1 MTDYPYAR
9 PGLLRQPCHYMYPP
23 YGGADF
29 LCAWAANRQRAM
41 AALETGLAGVEP
53 GAHVALPAACLGLLE
68 ALAGR
73 QNDAACRILRLSAAA
88 AAEAELP
95 EAELPK
101 AGTEVTLAPLLR
113 GLLLRAARGQ
123 TSGGDALWLARLAR
137 KFEVAKRLFPAY
149 EPHPLHG
156 LGKPLDPDAGNRDIQ
171 LHALLAAALGLCGGP
186 EPDLVRLNAQLKLND
201 VLCSEVSALPS
212 QPEAGALA
220 LLSLRAEAWR
230 VTALSPEGAPWR

>member
-29 LCAWAANRQRAM
+29 LCAWAADRQRAL
-41 AALETGLAGVEP
+41 AALKDGLAVVEP
-53 GAHVALPAACLGLLE
+53 GADLALPAACLALLE
-68 ALAGR
+68 TLAGP
-73 QNDAACRILRLSAAA
+73 QDDATCRILRLSEA

-95 EAELPK
+95 EAALPK

-113 GLLLRAARGQ
+113 GLLLRAALGQ
-123 TSGGDALWLARLAR
+123 TNEADALWLARLAR

-149 EPHPLHG
+149 QPHPLHG
-156 LGKPLDPDAGNRDIQ
+156 LGKPLDPGAGNQD
-171 LHALLAAALGLCGGP
+171 LLLFALLAAALGLCGGP
-186 EPDLVRLNAQLKLND
+186 DADLVRLNAQLKLND
-201 VLCSEVSALPS
+201 VLCSEASALPG
-212 QPEAGALA
+212 QPKAAALA

-230 VTALSPEGAPWR
+230 VAALSPEGAPWR